1 MLPLKVEHIKINCAE
16 QQDYEMY
23 FIAFW
28 GSVTFK
34 NNCLDTWGWINQCCA
49 LFLKI
54 SNFHRMK
61 INNYKLVF
69 RIKIN

>member
-34 NNCLDTWGWINQCCA
+34 NNCLDTWGSINQSCA

-54 SNFHRMK
+54 
-61 INNYKLVF
+61 
-69 RIKIN
+69 